1 MAEEL
6 RANELR
12 HMIGNVAHDLKTPL
26 ASFVS
31 GLDMVADIAQDG
43 LHKLS
48 KIENYSSEEMVLY
61 DGSHYKHLAKEVR
74 SWLESVLYSVQNS
87 RNVNNFMMMTIN
99 RCIDYTKASKGLKL
113 VPKYETIELMET
125 LSLPFKC
132 MKDISQKVHVHLE
145 EMSKD
150 ICSHVITDKQWLQE
164 NILCLLSNAVKYS
177 AGGQVNGRVLLKR
190 VGEIGPGSVCQL
202 PGSLRQSSCRDSDE
216 SAKASVASGM
226 ISPFANENIGGRPFD
241 AIRRTREIT
250 VISSLAADSNRSN
263 SMVSRVDENSNLHLT
278 SPRDLAE
285 QPSIA
290 NMSTSASEFFLL
302 VEIED
307 TGIGLTEEGMTT
319 LFNAFKQAQKLAGG
333 TGLGLFSLARR
344 VEALGG
350 SYGVRKR
357 TDGVQGSVFWFTIP
371 YRPDTVTASLAE
383 NESSNRVVA
392 FVRKISSS
400 SFHSS
405 RKRKSNPSSLKV
417 NHPSS
422 SNEIEPWRRPEPH
435 FRCRESDPL
444 TILIVDDAP
453 SIQKMMSMMLRR
465 HGHDVD
471 QADNGASGLSLVTST
486 HNEVQ
491 EGFPA
496 YDVVLMDLQMPVMDG
511 LEATRRIREAEQKF
525 VKAMSELA
533 LSNSSSSGGQQDKNS
548 CSIRLGDRQKKKKRF
563 VTNLMD
569 KIGQAL
575 DVPALNSFSRSSSG
589 QERSLRVETN
599 GVGGVGGG
607 VRTNSFHR
615 RPSSVQEIH
624 QFIIGVSANSDTDT
638 MNEAFTAGVD
648 AFISKP
654 FSIDVFYQTYNQHCR
669 GLKFRLGA
677 KP

>member
-1 MAEEL
+1 MTILENWRRFGHYFQNLFFILMVVVLGCRFLIRVYYGACVTNSLGELLYCNHNAEEEGFPEDSIITLAFTPVIYPILL
-6 RANELR
+6 RDTDWTVVLITWIISIIFLFVGTAINYR
-12 HMIGNVAHDLKTPL
+12 HNPLMFILIGVIALYTGIAIYGNQLQNPL

-61 DGSHYKHLAKEVR
+61 DGSHYKHLAKE
-74 SWLESVLYSVQNS
+74 
-87 RNVNNFMMMTIN
+87 
-99 RCIDYTKASKGLKL
+99 
-113 VPKYETIELMET
+113 
-125 LSLPFKC
+125 
-132 MKDISQKVHVHLE
+132 
-145 EMSKD
+145 
-150 ICSHVITDKQWLQE
+150 
-164 NILCLLSNAVKYS
+164 
-177 AGGQVNGRVLLKR
+177 R

-290 NMSTSASEFFLL
+290 NMSTSAS
-302 VEIED
+302 
-307 TGIGLTEEGMTT
+307 
-319 LFNAFKQAQKLAGG
+319 
-333 TGLGLFSLARR
+333 
-344 VEALGG
+344 
-350 SYGVRKR
+350 
-357 TDGVQGSVFWFTIP
+357 
-371 YRPDTVTASLAE
+371 
-383 NESSNRVVA
+383 
-392 FVRKISSS
+392 
-400 SFHSS
+400 
-405 RKRKSNPSSLKV
+405 
-417 NHPSS
+417 
-422 SNEIEPWRRPEPH
+422 
-435 FRCRESDPL
+435 
-444 TILIVDDAP
+444 
-453 SIQKMMSMMLRR
+453 
-465 HGHDVD
+465 
-471 QADNGASGLSLVTST
+471 
-486 HNEVQ
+486 
-491 EGFPA
+491 
-496 YDVVLMDLQMPVMDG
+496 
-511 LEATRRIREAEQKF
+511 
-525 VKAMSELA
+525 
-533 LSNSSSSGGQQDKNS
+533 
-548 CSIRLGDRQKKKKRF
+548 
-563 VTNLMD
+563 
-569 KIGQAL
+569 QAL